1 MTSMS
6 SDILNPVV
14 AGFAPDPSMI
24 RIGDDYLLATSTFGW
39 LPAIRLYTS
48 KDLADWTLIGHALE
62 IPPELRGI
70 GSSAGVW
77 APSLSYDPA
86 SSLICLTYSV
96 MWSQN
101 AEVFDVD
108 NFLVTAPGIHGPW
121 SEPISLNSI
130 GFDPSMFHDDD
141 GRHWLV
147 TLEWET
153 REGYEHPGAIV
164 LEEFDWAEQRIIGE
178 ARRISRGSTDR
189 GCLEGPN
196 LSKRNGFYYLMTAE
210 GGTGFGHGVALAR
223 SERIEGPYAPSPVN
237 PIVTSAPQDYADR
250 GNRDYLR
257 PERYNPRSAIQKAGH
272 GCLVDTPNGEWYLA
286 HLASRPLPD
295 SRRSMLGRETFVQ
308 KVEWTDDGWVRM
320 VDGGRVAQERV
331 PGIAGC
337 VYPERTPARDSF
349 VEDFDSETLPV
360 RFSSIRIPVSD
371 DWARLGERPGHL
383 RLRGRQS
390 LTSRFDVSLIA
401 TPLQGV
407 TATAAAVLD
416 LEPEHYSQ
424 SAGLVLYYDELNHL
438 YLRVTHSES
447 LGSRAL
453 AIDIVEQGVRR
464 ELHSERWAIGNG
476 PVTLQ
481 AQLRDGVLQFRAGV
495 VGEDLADIGP
505 AIDATILSDETARGF
520 TGTMVGVVCQD
531 GFRRRLWADVDS
543 FAVSY

>member
-1 MTSMS
+1 MS
-6 SDILNPVV
+6 SDTIVNPVI
-14 AGFAPDPSMI
+14 AGFAPDPSLL
-24 RIGDDYLLATSTFGW
+24 RVGNEYFLATSTFGW
-39 LPAIRLYTS
+39 LPGIRLYTS
-48 KDLADWTLIGHALE
+48 SDLAEWTLVGHALDS
-62 IPPELRGI
+62 PPALRGT

-86 SSLICLTYSV
+86 TSTICLTYSV

-108 NFLVTAPGIHGPW
+108 NFLVTAPDIRGPW
-121 SEPISLNSI
+121 SEPIYLNSV

-141 GRHWLV
+141 GRHWVV

-164 LEEFDWAEQRIIGE
+164 LEQYDWTEQRLIGA

-196 LSKRNGFYYLMTAE
+196 LSKHNGLYYLMTAE

-223 SERIEGPYAPSPVN
+223 SARIEGPYESSPVN
-237 PIVTSAPQDYADR
+237 PIVTSAPDDYFDR
-250 GNRDYLR
+250 NNRDYLR
-257 PERYNPRSAIQKAGH
+257 PERFNPRSGIQKAGH
-272 GCLVDTPNGEWYLA
+272 GCLVDTPDGEWYLA

-308 KVEWTDDGWVRM
+308 KVEWTDNGWVRM
-320 VDGGRVAQERV
+320 VDGGRLARDRV
-331 PGIAGC
+331 PGISGLSYAAK
-337 VYPERTPARDSF
+337 TSADNSF
-349 VEDFDSETLPV
+349 DEDFEGNTLAL
-360 RFSSIRIPVSD
+360 RFSSIRTPVSD

-383 RLRGRQS
+383 RLRGRQA

-401 TPLQGV
+401 TPLQAV
-407 TATAAAVLD
+407 TATATAVL
-416 LEPEHYSQ
+416 EFTPAHFSQ

-438 YLRVTHSES
+438 YLRVTRSES
-447 LGSRAL
+447 LGSRVV
-453 AIDIVEQGVRR
+453 AIDVVERGVRR
-464 ELHSERWAIGNG
+464 ELRNDRRAIGDG

-481 AQLRDGVLQFRAGV
+481 AQLREGVLQFRAGV
-495 VGEDLADIGP
+495 AGEELADIGP
-505 AIDATILSDETARGF
+505 ALDATILSDETALGF

-531 GFRRRLWADVDS
+531 GFRRRLWADIDS
-543 FAVSY
+543 FAVTY